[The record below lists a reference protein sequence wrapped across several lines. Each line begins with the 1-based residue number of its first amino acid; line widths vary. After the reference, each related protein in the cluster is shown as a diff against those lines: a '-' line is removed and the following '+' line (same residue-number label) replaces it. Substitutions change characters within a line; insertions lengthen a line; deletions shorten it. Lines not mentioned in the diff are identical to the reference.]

1 MRTLVKLALF
11 ALVLNAGAHVVPVFW
26 NYVKFRDAVEEVAK
40 FSSRRSERDVQERV
54 LTIAQ
59 RLDVPVGLQD
69 IAVRKQSDRTYVETA
84 YTVPLEYF
92 PGRSYPMQFTVKVE
106 GVPPPYAEVLP

>member
-1 MRTLVKLALF
+1 
-11 ALVLNAGAHVVPVFW
+11 VPVFW
-26 NYVKFRDAVEEVAK
+26 NYVKFRDAVEETAK
-40 FSSRRSERDVQERV
+40 FSGRRSEREVQERV
-54 LTIAQ
+54 FTIAQ
-59 RLDVPVGLQD
+59 RFEVPVALQD
-69 IAVRKQSDRTYVETA
+69 IAVRRQGARTNVEMA